1 MKSFNPTGIK
11 ELDDRINK
19 SIKKTRLVEAAKVDS
34 RFVYSVVFYFVRLI
48 KTHYGFKDYY
58 SYSAEA
64 HDQFYKI
71 IERWAAESKMEF
83 TEELWIL
90 FRSQWSKAKTPVGGD
105 GAGTLKH
112 SFNVSKMCPYPK
124 VCEKYKK
131 YNGENMM
138 KLIRLCWYL
147 SGQHE
152 GDCRQFSL
160 AQEPVGELLGVCT
173 KTVGRYL
180 FILMEDGVLSREYKG
195 TFRQGASV
203 YIYLTEIR
211 L

>member
-11 ELDDRINK
+11 ELDDKISK
-19 SIKKTRLVEAAKVDS
+19 AILKTRLTELARSDS
-34 RFVYSVVFYFVRLI
+34 RIVYSAVFYFARLI
-48 KTHYGFKDYY
+48 KTQYGFEAY
-58 SYSAEA
+58 SAYSAEV
-64 HDQFYKI
+64 HDQFYEI
-71 IERWAAESKMEF
+71 IKRWAAESKMEF

-90 FRSQWSKAKTPVGGD
+90 FRSQWSKANTPVGGD
-105 GAGTLKH
+105 GEGTLKH
-112 SFNVSKMCPYPK
+112 SFNESKKYPYPK
-124 VCEKYKK
+124 VCENYKK
-131 YNGENMM
+131 YNGENMI

-152 GDCRQFSL
+152 RECRQFSL
-160 AQEPVGELLGVCT
+160 AQEPVGELLDVCT

-195 TFRQGASV
+195 TFRQGASE
-203 YIYLTEIR
+203 YIYLAEIR